1 VAQRNQDTGSVRL
14 PKLFKSLI
22 QADRQPGGLIQA
34 PAPTDRLRVLFITED
49 DPLYVIRFFEVFFQE
64 RPAETIEVCGI
75 TIDRP
80 FHEPVWKTLRRMI
93 GLYGLVGVARL
104 SARFLWARLS
114 GRSIARLASEHSVPM
129 YPARSV
135 NDPEYLQRVR
145 QLSPDV
151 IVSVAAPEIFR
162 KELLRTPRLGCV
174 NIHSGRLPVYRGMM
188 PTFWQMMRG
197 EPTITVT
204 VHEMAEKLDAG
215 GILATVSIPVTA
227 RDSLDRVITVTKQ
240 EGARLLI
247 EVLGK
252 IRLGQV
258 SAIPVDMSDAS
269 YFSFPRREHVREFR
283 RIGHRLL

>member
-1 VAQRNQDTGSVRL
+1 M
-14 PKLFKSLI
+14 P
-22 QADRQPGGLIQA
+22 
-34 PAPTDRLRVLFITED
+34 DRLRILFVTED
-49 DPLYVIRFFEVFFQE
+49 DPLYVIRLFEVFFRE
-64 RPAETIEVCGI
+64 YPPDTIEVCGI

-80 FHEPVWKTLRRMI
+80 FHEPRWKTLRRMI
-93 GLYGLVGVARL
+93 GLYGLLGVARV
-104 SARFLWARLS
+104 SARFLRARLS
-114 GRSIARLASEHSVPM
+114 GHSIARLASERSIPM

-135 NDPEYLQRVR
+135 NAPEYLERVR

-162 KELLRTPRLGCV
+162 KEILRTPRLGCI

-197 EPTITVT
+197 EPAITVT

-215 GILATVSIPVTA
+215 GILGTVTVPIAP

-252 IRLGQV
+252 IRQGQAPGV
-258 SAIPVDMSDAS
+258 PVDMNGAS
-269 YFSFPRREHVREFR
+269 YFSFPKREHVREFR
-283 RIGHRLL
+283 KRGHRLL